1 MKAHLSDSATLHAKD
16 ELRTHEMLAFT
27 SCFVFPLLAAWLL
40 HGIRSQLSRPSEG
53 LVSNYNLT
61 IFLLVAEI
69 RPLSHLI
76 KMIQKRTLFLQR
88 RINLETL
95 RDPTKNDPTK
105 GDDLL
110 TRIEDLEAHIAD
122 GIASKDKGKEESSD
136 MVVAK
141 ASSQATSETR
151 KSMQPELDALNRAMR
166 RYEKRSTISAVQHEA
181 RMQEL
186 ETRVR
191 DVVVLAA
198 AAQRNADQQPRNYI
212 LILTNWL
219 CALVVVPVGY
229 LKFILSLPY
238 RFLSSALAWPKRF
251 FGSLTGTKRSRD
263 PKGGRRTHKSQP
275 QDREK
280 RIRTST

>member
-1 MKAHLSDSATLHAKD
+1 
-16 ELRTHEMLAFT
+16 
-27 SCFVFPLLAAWLL
+27 
-40 HGIRSQLSRPSEG
+40 
-53 LVSNYNLT
+53 
-61 IFLLVAEI
+61 
-69 RPLSHLI
+69 
-76 KMIQKRTLFLQR
+76 MIQNRTLFLQK

-95 RDPTKNDPTK
+95 QDPTKVDQTK
-105 GDDLL
+105 VDDLII
-110 TRIEDLEAHIAD
+110 RIEDLEAHIAD

-198 AAQRNADQQPRNYI
+198 AAQRNADHQPRNFI

-229 LKFILSLPY
+229 LRLILSLPY
-238 RFLSSALAWPKRF
+238 RLLSSALAWPKRF
-251 FGSLTGTKRSRD
+251 FGSLTGSKRPRD
-263 PKGGRRTHKSQP
+263 AKGGRKTLKTQP

-280 RIRTST
+280 RIRAAT